1 MLGCQR
7 CMGGLARSAS
17 ARRPH
22 SASAAV
28 TALRHSQHPIAASPL
43 QGHRLSH
50 TSSSPSLRAGGAR
63 TAPAAASPSASA
75 SASSPP
81 SPSPSSSP
89 ASSPSAEPY
98 PYPHVPVML
107 REVLSAFA
115 PLHVTSYLD
124 CTLGAGGHASEMVA
138 AHPELL
144 TVYGIDVD
152 PTAHTL
158 AEPRIRAAAAGRE
171 GFGLRLLRGNYRDL
185 RPLLGTVSSPPPQPT
200 AILMDLG
207 VSSMQIDTA
216 DRGFSFMREG
226 PLDMRMDPT
235 APLSAEE
242 VLNTWSEAELGR
254 ILRDY
259 GEEKLWR
266 VVARRLVQAREVEP
280 IRTTTQLVKA
290 VGHTQIGGKLGKGP
304 KGVHPATRTFQ
315 ALRIAVNDEL
325 RRLEQALPDAIAA
338 LAPGGRLAVISFH
351 SLEDRLVKHAF
362 ARAAGRPT
370 PEDEHRTY
378 GADKFAFLD
387 ELEASRVAVL
397 VGNQKPV
404 LPSEEETARNPR
416 ARSAKLRVLQKLG
429 GSGDGVEKGSGGRM
443 EKGKRKLRRAEEGK
457 EKVDGEGVGAGEGE
471 VAVEVEAAG
480 RGGKGKGGRGR
491 RG

>member
-1 MLGCQR
+1 MLSCRR
-7 CMGGLARSAS
+7 CMMGGLARSAS
-17 ARRPH
+17 ASAGRAQPT
-22 SASAAV
+22 ASAAAAV
-28 TALRHSQHPIAASPL
+28 FGASPAAGASPL
-43 QGHRLSH
+43 QRQSRRRHGFPCSSGPSPRRAA
-50 TSSSPSLRAGGAR
+50 SSPS
-63 TAPAAASPSASA
+63 PAASTSASA
-75 SASSPP
+75 SIPSSPSSAPAASSPTAAAAAAAAAAASA
-81 SPSPSSSP
+81 SPP
-89 ASSPSAEPY
+89 AEEAAAY

-107 REVLSAFA
+107 REVLDAFA
-115 PLHVTSYLD
+115 PLAVSSYLD

-138 AHPELL
+138 AHPELR

-152 PTAHTL
+152 PTAHAL
-158 AEPRIRAAAAGRE
+158 AEPRIRAAAAGRQ
-171 GFGLRLLRGNYRDL
+171 GFELRLLRGNYRDL
-185 RPLLGTVSSPPPQPT
+185 RPLLATVSSPPPQPS

-216 DRGFSFMREG
+216 ERGFSFMREG
-226 PLDMRMDPT
+226 PLDMRMDPS
-235 APLSAEE
+235 AALSAEE

-254 ILRDY
+254 IIRDY
-259 GEEKLWR
+259 GEEKLWK

-280 IRTTTQLVKA
+280 IRTTTQLVRA
-290 VGHTQIGGKLGKGP
+290 VGQTQIGGKLGKGGKGA

-362 ARAAGRPT
+362 ARATGRPT

-387 ELEASRVAVL
+387 ELEASRVAYL
-397 VGNQKPV
+397 VTRKPV
-404 LPSEEETARNPR
+404 LPSGEETERNPR

-429 GSGDGVEKGSGGRM
+429 GSGGGSGAM
-443 EKGKRKLRRAEEGK
+443 
-457 EKVDGEGVGAGEGE
+457 
-471 VAVEVEAAG
+471 
-480 RGGKGKGGRGR
+480 GKGGRRAREAAAAAEEEGEE
-491 RG
+491 